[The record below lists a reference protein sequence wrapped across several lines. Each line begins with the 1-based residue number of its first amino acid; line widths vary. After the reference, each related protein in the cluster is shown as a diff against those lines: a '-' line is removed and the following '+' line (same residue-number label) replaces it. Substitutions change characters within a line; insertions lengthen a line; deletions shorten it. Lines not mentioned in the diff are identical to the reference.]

1 MIFRDRPDGTL
12 IKVPSFKKVLTYTCP
27 TRDESSLYFK
37 ETLEIEEAISLLL
50 EKNRGKS
57 PEDRITIFHLIVA
70 AYVRTVVERPMVNT
84 FVSGHRFYQ
93 RNEISFSLVAKKQ
106 MSDEGIEGLVKV
118 KFSPMDTIEQVAARM
133 KKAVLVGK
141 SDAGSSSE
149 REVDFLMSLPQP
161 ITSLVMWL
169 YKVLDTN
176 NLMPGFM
183 IDNDPS
189 YSTALITNLGSIG
202 VDGVFHHLFN
212 WGNSSVIM
220 AIGKVKKVPLYDTR
234 TADERKARVLDI
246 YFTLD
251 DRIADG
257 TYYSNSLKAFKRYME
272 HPELLFEPPKYTK
285 EQIDALKLR
294 KGTVK

>member
-1 MIFRDRPDGTL
+1 MIFRDRPDGTF

-37 ETLEIEEAISLLL
+37 ERLEIENAIKLLL
-50 EKNRGKS
+50 EKNKGKS
-57 PEDRITIFHLIVA
+57 AEDRISIFHLIVA
-70 AYVRTVVERPMVNT
+70 AYIRTVVERPQVNT
-84 FVSGHRFYQ
+84 FVSGHKFYQ
-93 RNEISFSLVAKKQ
+93 RNEISFSLVAKKE

-141 SDAGSSSE
+141 SDKGSSSE

-169 YKVLDTN
+169 YKLLDTN

-212 WGNSSVIM
+212 WGNSGVIM

-234 TADERKARVLDI
+234 TAEERKTRVLDI

-251 DRIADG
+251 DRLADG
-257 TYYSNSLKAFKRYME
+257 TYYCNSLKTFKKYIE
-272 HPELLFEPPKYTK
+272 QPELLFEPPNYTK
-285 EQIDALKLR
+285 EQIEALKL
-294 KGTVK
+294 KETADM